1 MIQQNTTT
9 RTDLA
14 LLIGRVGIA
23 ALMLTHGIP
32 KLMQLFS
39 GEPISFPSVMG
50 MSGTVSLVL
59 AVLTEVLGSLF
70 LLGGLATRYAAA
82 ALAITMAVAAFYI
95 HGADPFAKQEKSI
108 LYLLFYIVLFFTG
121 SGRYSLDQY
130 LKKSKVS

>member
-1 MIQQNTTT
+1 MIQQNIKT

-70 LLGGLATRYAAA
+70 LLGGLAMRYAAA